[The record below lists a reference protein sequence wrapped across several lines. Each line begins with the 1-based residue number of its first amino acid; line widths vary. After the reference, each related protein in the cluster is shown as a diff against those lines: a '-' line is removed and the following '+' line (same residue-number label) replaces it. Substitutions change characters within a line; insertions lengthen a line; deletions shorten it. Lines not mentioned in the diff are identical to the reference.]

1 MDETADHCGGVVPVG
16 RVWKLA
22 VARACGVIIKQP
34 ISRCWTSTFTS
45 PTHLH
50 DVLLFCANTSSSAH
64 SMPYLTADS
73 SMARLAYRPANAPE
87 ASDTHS
93 PTASTSNGSKV
104 TPVPD
109 DIAMQD
115 DDTIISELQTRQQ
128 FDVRAAWLATKNRR
142 KRYLEVHPEYFTD
155 SSLELADPLLYDR
168 LIRRFQTAA
177 EREAEGKRKGFSGQM
192 ATDLWRAEAKKDALA
207 QPDPTSLF
215 QYSRG
220 PQNQIVEEDKDDI
233 PMTKEEGRAWW
244 VDEMTQRFLRG
255 GDDDFE
261 YKKVDGNVKYDHP
274 DQERDLQEAWF
285 ESMESDFD
293 SDGEGK
299 EKVLT
304 GETGI
309 QDY

>member
-1 MDETADHCGGVVPVG
+1 
-16 RVWKLA
+16 
-22 VARACGVIIKQP
+22 VARALNLWRHYQSEVELHL
-34 ISRCWTSTFTS
+34 RFTLDI
-45 PTHLH
+45 HH
-50 DVLLFCANTSSSAH
+50 VLFFHSHILRTAQ
-64 SMPYLTADS
+64 SMPYLTGES
-73 SMARLAYRPANAPE
+73 SMAPLAFRPANAPE
-87 ASDTHS
+87 AQN
-93 PTASTSNGSKV
+93 PTTFATMSNGSKI
-104 TPVPD
+104 TPVPE
-109 DIAMQD
+109 DIAMEED
-115 DDTIISELQTRQQ
+115 DAIISTLSQCQQ
-128 FDVRAAWLATKNRR
+128 ADERASRLAAKNRR
-142 KRYLEVHPEYFTD
+142 KRYLEVHPEYFSD

-168 LIRRFQTAA
+168 LIRCFQTAA

-207 QPDPTSLF
+207 APKVESLF
-215 QYSRG
+215 IY
-220 PQNQIVEEDKDDI
+220 NDDV

-261 YKKVDGNVKYDHP
+261 YKKVDENVKYDHP
-274 DQERDLQEAWF
+274 EAERDLQEAYF